1 MQAIILAAGNGVRF
15 HPFSENKP
23 KPLFSFLGKTTIEH
37 NLSELNGLVNEVLVV
52 VGYKKEMIMDA
63 LGDNY
68 GKIRIK
74 YIEDNDV
81 CGTGSS
87 ARLAKDFLEDKFI
100 ILNGDDFYSKED
112 IKKVIDNYPSILVK
126 EHNNPTGFG
135 VVIEKDG
142 YLEELIE
149 KPKETCSNLVNTGL
163 YCLNKNIFD
172 LNIEKS
178 ERGEYELTDY
188 IKKSKEIINVC
199 KASFWS
205 PASYPWDI
213 FNAFSDL
220 FSRIKKTRDCKI
232 EKGAMISKEA
242 IIKKGTIIKSGSY
255 IEGKVFIGENCIIGP
270 NCLIKGDSSIED
282 NCKIGHSVEIKN
294 SIIGKR
300 TNINHLSYIGD
311 SIIGENCNLGAGTIT
326 ANLRHDKNNVKV
338 KVKESLIDSGRL
350 KLGVMMGDNIKTG
363 IGTLIYPGR
372 KINKNT
378 LPGDKVI

>member
-188 IKKSKEIINVC
+188 IKKSKERINVC
-199 KASFWS
+199 KAFFWS

-213 FNAFSDL
+213 FNAFLAL
-220 FSRIKKTRDCKI
+220 FSRIKKSKDCKI
-232 EKGAMISKEA
+232 EKGATISKEA

-294 SIIGKR
+294 SIIGKG
-300 TNINHLSYIGD
+300 TNINHLSYVGD

-338 KVKESLIDSGRL
+338 KIKESLIDSGRL

>member
-23 KPLFSFLGKTTIEH
+23 KPLFNFLGKTTIEH
-37 NLSELNGLVNEVLVV
+37 NLDELDGLIDEVFIV
-52 VGYKKEMIMDA
+52 VGYKKEMIIDS

-68 GKIRIK
+68 KRIK
-74 YIEDNDV
+74 IKYVEDKDI

-87 ARLAKDFLEDKFI
+87 AKLVRDLLNDKFI
-100 ILNGDDFYSKED
+100 VLNGDDFYSKKD
-112 IKKVIDNYPSILVK
+112 IKMIIDNYPSILVK
-126 EHNNPTGFG
+126 ETPNSTGFG
-135 VVIEKDG
+135 VIIEKNG
-142 YLEELIE
+142 YLENLIE
-149 KPKETCSNLVNTGL
+149 KPKESISNLVNTGL

-172 LNIEKS
+172 INIEKS

-188 IKKSKEIINVC
+188 LKKSEEKIKVC
-199 KASFWS
+199 RASFWA

-213 FNAFSDL
+213 FNAFLFL
-220 FSRIKKTRDCKI
+220 FSKIKKEKKYKI
-232 EKGAMISKEA
+232 EKGATISKEA
-242 IIKKGTIIKSGSY
+242 IIKKGTIIKSGAY

-270 NCLIKGDSSIED
+270 NCLIREGSVVSD

-294 SIIGKR
+294 SIIGKG
-300 TNINHLSYIGD
+300 TNINHLSYVGD

-338 KVKESLIDSGRL
+338 KVKETLIDSGRS
-350 KLGVMMGDNIKTG
+350 KLGVIMGDNIKTG

-372 KINKNT
+372 KVINNT
-378 LPGDKVI
+378 LPGEKII